1 MKKLGNNRRGATK
14 PVELV
19 SEYPADRRVSQALE
33 TAWPASFDAF
43 VQGHYTRLVKSLTL
57 VALDRELAADAAQE
71 AFLQLYL
78 HWQQVQHQ
86 NPVAWVYRVGNN
98 RCKDHYRY
106 LARTAKLFKRLA
118 EASAAEREGVEWESR
133 SEALAILGCLPRQQR
148 TAAALFYEADLSVAD
163 IAAVMNISEGAVKS
177 HLSRARETLRK
188 TLEAK

>member
-1 MKKLGNNRRGATK
+1 
-14 PVELV
+14 VEFV
-19 SEYPADRRVSQALE
+19 SGYSVAGRASQALE
-33 TAWPASFDAF
+33 TAWPASYDAF
-43 VQGHYTRLVKSLTL
+43 VRGHYARLVRSLTL
-57 VALDRELAADAAQE
+57 VVLDRELAADAAQE

-78 HWQQVQHQ
+78 HWHQVQHQ
-86 NPVAWVYRVGNN
+86 DPVAWVYRVGNN

-106 LARTAKLFKRLA
+106 LARTAKLFKRLVD
-118 EASAAEREGVEWESR
+118 ASAVGREGVEWESR
-133 SEALAILGCLPRQQR
+133 SEALAILGCLPRRQR

>member
-1 MKKLGNNRRGATK
+1 
-14 PVELV
+14 VEFV
-19 SEYPADRRVSQALE
+19 SEHPADRRVSQALE
-33 TAWPASFDAF
+33 TAWPAGYEAF
-43 VQGHYTRLVKSLTL
+43 VRGHYTRLIQSLTL
-57 VALDRELAADAAQE
+57 VVLDRDLAADAAQE

-86 NPVAWVYRVGNN
+86 DPVAWVYRVGNN

-106 LARTAKLFKRLA
+106 LARTAKLFKRLVDV
-118 EASAAEREGVEWESR
+118 SAAERDEVEWESR

-163 IAAVMNISEGAVKS
+163 VAAVMNISEGAVKS

-188 TLEAK
+188 TLEVK

>member
-1 MKKLGNNRRGATK
+1 
-14 PVELV
+14 LV
-19 SEYPADRRVSQALE
+19 R
-33 TAWPASFDAF
+33 
-43 VQGHYTRLVKSLTL
+43 SLTL
-57 VALDRELAADAAQE
+57 VVLDRELAADAAQE

-78 HWQQVQHQ
+78 HWHQVQHQ
-86 NPVAWVYRVGNN
+86 DPVAWVYRVGNN

-106 LARTAKLFKRLA
+106 LARTAKLFKRLVD
-118 EASAAEREGVEWESR
+118 ASAVGREGVEWESR
-133 SEALAILGCLPRQQR
+133 SEALAILGCLPRRQR